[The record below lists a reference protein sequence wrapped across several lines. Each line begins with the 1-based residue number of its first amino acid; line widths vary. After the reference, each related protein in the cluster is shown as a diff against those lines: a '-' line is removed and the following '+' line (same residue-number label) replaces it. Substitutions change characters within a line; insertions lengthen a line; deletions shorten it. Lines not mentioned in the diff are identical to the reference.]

1 MALILSVET
10 ATKVCSVALHDSGY
24 IVAIK
29 ELHLDKSHAEFLVPI
44 IKDVVL
50 SSGLKMSELK
60 AIAFS
65 EGPGSY
71 TGLRIGSSTVK
82 GLCYALDIPLISV
95 PTLEAMANQIHG
107 SITQDVLL
115 CPMLDARRME
125 VYSALYDSQYQNVMA
140 VQPVIIAE
148 DSFAQNFEESQIVF
162 FGNGAAKCKGVIN
175 DKAIYI
181 DNIHPSAKSVGVLGY
196 EKYLNN
202 DFEDVA
208 YFEPFYLKEFR
219 PTTPKM
225 KSF

>member
-10 ATKVCSVALHDSGY
+10 ATKVCSVALHDQGN
-24 IVAIK
+24 IIAIK

-44 IKDVVL
+44 IKDIIH
-50 SSGLKMSELK
+50 SAGLKMSDLK

-82 GLCYALDIPLISV
+82 GLCYAMGIPLISV
-95 PTLEAMANQIHG
+95 PTLEAMVNQIKG
-107 SITQDVLL
+107 PLTQNVLL

-125 VYSALYDSQYQNVMA
+125 VYSALYDRHYQNVMP
-140 VQPVIIAE
+140 VQPVIIDV
-148 DSFAQNFEESQIVF
+148 DSFSQYFNENQIVF
-162 FGNGAAKCKGVIN
+162 FGNGAVKCKGVIN
-175 DKAIYI
+175 DKAIYLE
-181 DNIHPSAKSVGVLGY
+181 NIHPSATSVGILGY
-196 EKYLNN
+196 AKYLNN